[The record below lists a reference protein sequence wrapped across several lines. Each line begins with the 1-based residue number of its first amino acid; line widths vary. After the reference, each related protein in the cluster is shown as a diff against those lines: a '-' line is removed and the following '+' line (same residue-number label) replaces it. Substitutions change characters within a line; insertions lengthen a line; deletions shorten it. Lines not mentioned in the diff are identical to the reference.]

1 MAANGGRMALI
12 SDEGGI
18 FDTLGGQH
26 SKLPNLDPYL
36 MGHSGRP
43 LRVDRLGRE
52 AEYIPNPTLTVGVMA
67 QPSVLR
73 KFGTNGDLTGRG
85 IVARF
90 LFVLPVSLAGYRDDD
105 APPVSEHI
113 ATVYA
118 TQVHALA
125 ASLADWTDPVV
136 LTLTDDARTS
146 RSTSARA
153 IEVQL
158 RRGGALYDMR
168 EWANKLTGTTM
179 RLAALLHVAHH
190 PDNAWQKPVDGA
202 QMTDAVR
209 LVAFFIEHYRAA
221 MTAIAADTAATTA
234 RHALGVLIDKE
245 MLTFSRR
252 DLHRRMPRRVGNT
265 ATTAATVAAAIE
277 TLIQYGWV
285 RQREDSA
292 YELHPAAADISET
305 ADTLTIDLETPV
317 SAGQTPID
325 AVSSATDRC

>member
-1 MAANGGRMALI
+1 
-12 SDEGGI
+12 
-18 FDTLGGQH
+18 
-26 SKLPNLDPYL
+26 KLPNLDPYL

-202 QMTDAVR
+202 QMT
-209 LVAFFIEHYRAA
+209 
-221 MTAIAADTAATTA
+221 
-234 RHALGVLIDKE
+234 
-245 MLTFSRR
+245 
-252 DLHRRMPRRVGNT
+252 
-265 ATTAATVAAAIE
+265 
-277 TLIQYGWV
+277 
-285 RQREDSA
+285 
-292 YELHPAAADISET
+292 
-305 ADTLTIDLETPV
+305 
-317 SAGQTPID
+317 
-325 AVSSATDRC
+325 